1 MEINWSEPWV
11 IGGVVVIVLFYAQY
25 VRLIT
30 VRNKVRESAADIDA
44 QLKKRY
50 DLIPNMLQMAA
61 KFMEHE
67 KSLMTELTELRT
79 KAMSSTFVGAPKEKM
94 ELESLLNQKLND
106 FKVSLENYPDLKSN
120 QTMIA
125 AMQSMNEVEEH
136 ISAARRFYNSN
147 VNRLKNSV
155 EIFPGN
161 LVAKL
166 VGVNYAD
173 TPFFEISESVSRQT
187 IPITPFLVKP
197 HSIARLIILR

>member
-1 MEINWSEPWV
+1 MHIDWSNPW
-11 IGGVVVIVLFYAQY
+11 IIAAIAILIVFYALY
-25 VRLIT
+25 VRLISI
-30 VRNKVRESAADIDA
+30 RNKVKESAADIDV

-79 KAMSSTFVGAPKEKM
+79 KAMSNTFVASPKEKM

-106 FKVSLENYPDLKSN
+106 FKISLENYPDLKSN
-120 QTMIA
+120 QTMIT

-147 VNRLKNSV
+147 VNQLKNAV

-161 LVAKL
+161 IVAAL
-166 VGVNYAD
+166 LGMNYAD
-173 TPFFEISESVSRQT
+173 TPFFEISDVEKQ
-187 IPITPFLVKP
+187 PINSADYFK
-197 HSIARLIILR
+197 

>member
-1 MEINWSEPWV
+1 MEIDWSNPWI
-11 IGGVVVIVLFYAQY
+11 IGGIAVVILFYAQY
-25 VRLIT
+25 VRLIS
-30 VRNKVRESAADIDA
+30 VRNKVKESAADIDV

-61 KFMEHE
+61 KFMKHE

-79 KAMSSTFVGAPKEKM
+79 KAMANTFAGAPKEKM

-125 AMQSMNEVEEH
+125 AMQSMNEMEEH

-147 VNRLKNSV
+147 VNRLKNAA

-161 LVAKL
+161 IVAAMI
-166 VGVNYAD
+166 GVNYKD
-173 TPFFEISESVSRQT
+173 TPFFEISEAER
-187 IPITPFLVKP
+187 KP
-197 HSIARLIILR
+197 VNSSDYFK

>member
-30 VRNKVRESAADIDA
+30 VRNKVRESAADIDV

-79 KAMSSTFVGAPKEKM
+79 KAMSSTFVGSPKEKM

-106 FKVSLENYPDLKSN
+106 FKISLENYPDLKSN

-147 VNRLKNSV
+147 VNSLKNAV

-161 LVAKL
+161 LVAML
-166 VGVNYAD
+166 VGVSYAD
-173 TPFFEISESVSRQT
+173 TPFFEISEAEKQ
-187 IPITPFLVKP
+187 PINSSNYFK
-197 HSIARLIILR
+197 

>member
-1 MEINWSEPWV
+1 MHIDWSNPWIIAAIAV
-11 IGGVVVIVLFYAQY
+11 LIVFYALY
-25 VRLIT
+25 VRLISI
-30 VRNKVRESAADIDA
+30 RNKVKESAADIDV

-61 KFMEHE
+61 NFMEHE

-79 KAMSSTFVGAPKEKM
+79 KAMSSTFAASPKEKM

-106 FKVSLENYPDLKSN
+106 FKISLENYPDLKSN
-120 QTMIA
+120 QTMIT

-147 VNRLKNSV
+147 VNQLKNAV

-161 LVAKL
+161 IVAAL
-166 VGVNYAD
+166 LGINYAD
-173 TPFFEISESVSRQT
+173 TPFFEISDVEKQ
-187 IPITPFLVKP
+187 PINSADYF
-197 HSIARLIILR
+197 R

>member
-1 MEINWSEPWV
+1 MEINWINPWL
-11 IGGVVVIVLFYAQY
+11 IGGIVVALLFYAQY
-25 VRLIT
+25 VRLI
-30 VRNKVRESAADIDA
+30 VVSNKVRESASDIDV

-79 KAMSSTFVGAPKEKM
+79 KAMASTFVASPKEKM
-94 ELESLLNQKLND
+94 EMESLLNQKLGE
-106 FKVSLENYPDLKSN
+106 FRVSLENYPDLKSN
-120 QTMIA
+120 QTMIT

-147 VNRLKNSV
+147 VNTLKNAV

-161 LVAKL
+161 IVAML
-166 VGVNYAD
+166 VGVNYKD
-173 TPFFEISESVSRQT
+173 TPFFEVSEVEKQ
-187 IPITPFLVKP
+187 PINSKDYFK
-197 HSIARLIILR
+197 

>member
-1 MEINWSEPWV
+1 MHIDWSNPW
-11 IGGVVVIVLFYAQY
+11 IIAAIAILIVFYALY
-25 VRLIT
+25 VRLISI
-30 VRNKVRESAADIDA
+30 RNKVKESAADIDV

-79 KAMSSTFVGAPKEKM
+79 KAMSSTFAASPKEKM

-106 FKVSLENYPDLKSN
+106 FKISLENYPDLKSN
-120 QTMIA
+120 QTMIT

-147 VNRLKNSV
+147 VNQLKNAV

-161 LVAKL
+161 IVAAL
-166 VGVNYAD
+166 LGINYAD
-173 TPFFEISESVSRQT
+173 TPFFEISDVEKQ
-187 IPITPFLVKP
+187 PINSANYFK
-197 HSIARLIILR
+197 